1 MWRVGKADAGAEAG
15 DRPSQKRS
23 GLCEGQVRSS
33 LAHSGC
39 KQIVRPL
46 CQELGTQ
53 EWQSGAGEAGGWD
66 PVSAGLEGMESPLR
80 VGLCALLWG
89 AARSAEDVPHW
100 EGHQL
105 APQAK
110 SHPNF
115 SCFITG
121 GQTVEEASSAPKN
134 DLVPEDRA
142 LGTTESL
149 EPNAMDGE
157 AEA

>member
-1 MWRVGKADAGAEAG
+1 MYGCAPSLGELPGQLRMSLTGRVT
-15 DRPSQKRS
+15 SWS
-23 GLCEGQVRSS
+23 
-33 LAHSGC
+33 
-39 KQIVRPL
+39 
-46 CQELGTQ
+46 
-53 EWQSGAGEAGGWD
+53 
-66 PVSAGLEGMESPLR
+66 
-80 VGLCALLWG
+80 
-89 AARSAEDVPHW
+89 
-100 EGHQL
+100 
-105 APQAK
+105 PQAE

-157 AEA
+157 AEV